1 MKSPW
6 WDFDTT
12 WLQLMSSLETRRLA
26 LSTAPPFDSPSI
38 YHSVSLAYRTKV
50 TDMPHG
56 GGPLGQ
62 RYHHNTKS
70 HPMHVKPDE
79 PMEPKPAKEPV
90 PQAKGYDEI
99 RARIGKGEK

>member
-6 WDFDTT
+6 CDFETAWLEEMNNLDTG
-12 WLQLMSSLETRRLA
+12 RFA
-26 LSTAPPFDSPSI
+26 LSTAPPLDSPSI
-38 YHSVSLAYRTKV
+38 SLQYRTKQ

-62 RYHHNTKS
+62 RCHHNTKS
-70 HPMHVKPDE
+70 HPMHVKHDE
-79 PMEPKPAKEPV
+79 PMESKPAKEPV

-99 RARIGKGEK
+99 RARIGKGKK